1 VTVIQT
7 IRRGGRRGSG
17 QSLVEFALILPLM
30 LTFVGLTLDVARLF
44 QARIT
49 LESLTRDA
57 AEYAAGQATTSSQAL
72 TAAREVVCLGA
83 TGLPGFVAGPTP
95 EECVQPSVAIASFS
109 SSTDAPGATAD
120 YPIVRVAVQTSLPF
134 NTLLPYPLF
143 TQDGAWNLGSTR
155 DYSLMQNR

>member
-1 VTVIQT
+1 
-7 IRRGGRRGSG
+7 
-17 QSLVEFALILPLM
+17 M

-57 AEYAAGQATTSSQAL
+57 AEYAAGQAKTSSQAL

-83 TGLPGFVAGPTP
+83 AGLPGFVAGATP
-95 EECVQPSVAIASFS
+95 ATCVQPSVAIAAYS
-109 SSTDAPGATAD
+109 SSTTAPGATTD

-143 TQDGAWNLGSTR
+143 TQNGAWNLGSTR
-155 DYSLMQNR
+155 DYSLAQNR